1 MSGVRNGVQALF
13 KQEESRA
20 LYVHCLAHN
29 LNLCIQRTTK
39 QCDLI
44 RNVMDFMHD
53 LIQIITFS
61 PKRHALFDSIRSQV
75 ALNTG
80 ELPSPS
86 LRSIC
91 PTRWTVR
98 NGSIH
103 SVLLNYS
110 ILIKTLDEV
119 RKGTDEY
126 ASKASGLLMKLESFD
141 IFFGLKLSHLI
152 FSASEQFSTNLQAK
166 DPTIYEA
173 THGAELLV
181 SHYKSLRIESKFD
194 RFYDDIL
201 EQSSGLTEEPSLP
214 RYRKMPRR
222 LDEGEQPH
230 CYQGPKERYR
240 HIYFEVLE
248 LAYGEIERRFKQPD
262 FHIIQNLESLLI
274 KVANRETVQPEESLL
289 NYLEKDIDRDR
300 FIVQLSMVADMI
312 KNALQQTPIKKVTNL
327 RTIAEGMNQ
336 SEIYKKMLGEIDKV
350 LKIYFT
356 FPVTTATAERSFS
369 SLRRL
374 KTFVRSTMTQMR
386 LNNLFLL
393 YVHYHTLT
401 ILTLEL
407 LPEILFLLIYTRR
420 LNYFGKM

>member
-1 MSGVRNGVQALF
+1 MS
-13 KQEESRA
+13 
-20 LYVHCLAHN
+20 
-29 LNLCIQRTTK
+29 T
-39 QCDLI
+39 
-44 RNVMDFMHD
+44 
-53 LIQIITFS
+53 
-61 PKRHALFDSIRSQV
+61 
-75 ALNTG
+75 
-80 ELPSPS
+80 PS
-86 LRSIC
+86 

-166 DPTIYEA
+166 DTTIYEA

-222 LDEGEQPH
+222 LDDGEQPH

-336 SEIYKKMLGEIDKV
+336 SEIYKKMLGEIDIK
-350 LKIYFT
+350 F
-356 FPVTTATAERSFS
+356 
-369 SLRRL
+369 
-374 KTFVRSTMTQMR
+374 
-386 LNNLFLL
+386 
-393 YVHYHTLT
+393 
-401 ILTLEL
+401 
-407 LPEILFLLIYTRR
+407 
-420 LNYFGKM
+420 